1 VLSASALVSIALLS
15 FAQVDG
21 TAVTRLPPTAELYSL
36 EDTDFLG
43 PEFLDPSAPSLENM
57 DDDLPGTQ
65 TSVAWL
71 AAGGKSGFGTLDIDV
86 NHSWLFGYDEWPPL
100 TITPGLGVHLWS
112 GPIHIDLPPR
122 VYDAYL
128 DLQWRPI
135 ERENWG
141 LSVGLT
147 PGLYGDFENFNGK
160 TFQLTGWI
168 LGNYQL
174 SENSL
179 LVGGAAY
186 VRQLNQSLL
195 PIGGIIWTP
204 TDDWRLELIVPTPK
218 ISRRILQADSSS
230 MWCYVAGQYGGGS
243 WAIADTTDSNVLL
256 AYSDLRLLLGIESFQ
271 SNGLQYSLDVGYVFA
286 RNLSVDDVS
295 IFDPQDTVL
304 LQASL
309 AY

>member
-1 VLSASALVSIALLS
+1 VLSTSALVSIALLS

-21 TAVTRLPPTAELYSL
+21 SAVTRLPPTAESYSL
-36 EDTDFLG
+36 ADTDFLG
-43 PEFLDPSAPSLENM
+43 PEFLDPSAPSLENIG
-57 DDDLPGTQ
+57 DDLPGTQ

-86 NHSWLFGYDEWPPL
+86 NHSWLFGYDAWPPL

-112 GPIHIDLPPR
+112 GPSNIDLPPR

-147 PGLYGDFENFNGK
+147 PGLYGDFENFDGR

-204 TDDWRLELIVPTPK
+204 TEDWRLELIVPTPK
-218 ISRRILQADSSS
+218 ISRRILDAGSSS
-230 MWCYVAGQYGGGS
+230 TWCYVAGQYGGGS
-243 WAIADTTDSNVLL
+243 WAIEDTTDSNVLL
-256 AYSDLRLLLGIESFQ
+256 AYSDLRLLLGIESFP
-271 SNGLQYSLDVGYVFA
+271 SNGLQYSLEAGYVFA